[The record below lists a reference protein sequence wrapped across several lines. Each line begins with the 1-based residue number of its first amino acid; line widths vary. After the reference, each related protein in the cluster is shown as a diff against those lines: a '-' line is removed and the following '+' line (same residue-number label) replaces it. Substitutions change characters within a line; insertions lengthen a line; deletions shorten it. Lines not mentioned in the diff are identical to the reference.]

1 MFKNYALI
9 TLRNLL
15 KNSVYSIINI
25 SGLAIG
31 ITTSIL
37 ILLWVFDEL
46 GYDKFIPKADRLY
59 QVWINA
65 TYDGKVNSWTSV
77 PLPTYEAM
85 KTANPGITNATVAD
99 WGGDHLVTVGETR
112 IRKRGYFVSEEF
124 LHMFEFPLMK
134 GNVATVFKEPNSI
147 VISES
152 LAKTLF
158 KDQDPINQL
167 IRVNNAIDVKVTGI
181 LKDVP
186 GNSSFQ
192 FDLLMPWKLKE
203 QTEQWVRNNKDNWG
217 NYSFQVYVELND
229 SKNETAVEAS
239 IVDMLEKKGQTD
251 TKREFFLH
259 PLLRWRLYS
268 SFEEGKENGGMID
281 YVQMFSVIAVFILVI
296 ACINF
301 MNLATARSERR
312 AKEVGI
318 RKSIGSRKHELV
330 LQFLGEAL
338 FISFVAFTIGVLLA
352 ELLLPAYNNLVDKQ
366 LLIRYSEKEFWLFGI
381 SLILVTGLVS
391 GSYPALYLSS
401 FEAARVLKGKIQVG
415 KSASIPRK
423 VLVTLQFF
431 FSIVLIIGTI
441 VMYQQIQLGKSRDL
455 GYDQEN
461 LITIDYTDEIGRN
474 YRTIKQEL
482 LQSGVVKSV
491 TQSNSPIT
499 DIWSNNFLDWPGKP
513 EDQRVLFITIAT
525 EYDYLQTMGIKVLE
539 GRDFSDSFK
548 SDTAAIIVNKA
559 ALDIMQLK
567 DPIGTKLDLWGGK
580 RELIGIVDNVLM
592 GSPFQPIR
600 PMFIVMDPTWVSA
613 MTVRLEKTN
622 DLPGSLKKIESIMK
636 KYNPAYPFEYSF
648 ADVEF
653 GKKFS
658 SINMIGT
665 LANVFAILA
674 IIITGLGLF
683 GLAAFT
689 AEQRTKELG
698 IRKVMGASV
707 TGLVAMISKDFS
719 RLVIIAFVF
728 SAPFAWWILHRFIER
743 YPYRVEI
750 MWWIFPLTGIIA
762 LIFAVLIVSSQA
774 LRAARANPV
783 NSLRNND

>member
-1 MFKNYALI
+1 MLKNYVLI

-85 KTANPGITNATVAD
+85 KTASPGITNATVAD

-112 IRKRGYFVSEEF
+112 IRKRGYFVGEEF

-167 IRVNNAIDVKVTGI
+167 IRVNNAVDVKVTGI

-600 PMFIVMDPTWVSA
+600 PMFIVMDPAWVSA

-707 TGLVAMISKDFS
+707 TGLVTMISKDFS

-728 SAPFAWWILHRFIER
+728 SAPFAWWMLNRFIER

-750 MWWIFPLTGIIA
+750 SWWIFPVTGVIA
-762 LIFAVLIVSSQA
+762 LAFAVLIVSSQA